1 MDGICVNEHHQNA
14 YGFMP
19 SPNLMGAALA
29 REHLLVIG
37 PPGTAKSVA
46 VRRMAQATGGRYFE
60 YLLGRFTEPN
70 EIFGPVDL
78 RKLREG
84 TVETDVS
91 GMLPEAEIAFLDEI
105 FQGSS
110 AILNTLL
117 GILNERVFRR
127 GHTELVCPLRICVGA
142 SNSLPTDE
150 SLAAFADRFLVRVFV
165 ESIDDPQLETLL
177 DSGWRLDHSKFSE
190 LASMDDIDSL
200 AEAGQTVDLGS
211 VRPQLAHLL
220 RILRSAGIVLSDRR
234 VVKAQSS
241 VAAAAVLA
249 GRSRP
254 NDADLWPLIY
264 VVPTQ
269 EQQEIARE
277 SLRDLLRHTE
287 NVSLPAAA
295 EEASAGPLVRA
306 RRLVMSANQ
315 LLTERPDGNEDA
327 THSWRLKLEGVAR
340 EIDASFTA
348 ESMPPDLKEARARIV
363 QQLKPAT
370 EVPN

>member
-1 MDGICVNEHHQNA
+1 
-14 YGFMP
+14 
-19 SPNLMGAALA
+19 
-29 REHLLVIG
+29 
-37 PPGTAKSVA
+37 
-46 VRRMAQATGGRYFE
+46 
-60 YLLGRFTEPN
+60 
-70 EIFGPVDL
+70 
-78 RKLREG
+78 
-84 TVETDVS
+84 
-91 GMLPEAEIAFLDEI
+91 
-105 FQGSS
+105 
-110 AILNTLL
+110 
-117 GILNERVFRR
+117 
-127 GHTELVCPLRICVGA
+127 
-142 SNSLPTDE
+142 
-150 SLAAFADRFLVRVFV
+150 
-165 ESIDDPQLETLL
+165 
-177 DSGWRLDHSKFSE
+177 
-190 LASMDDIDSL
+190 MDDIDSL

-234 VVKAQSS
+234 VVKAQSL